1 VTILQWV
8 MKLLLA
14 NVADAHASSASS
26 ASSASTPTT
35 PMLVFVCPDHTHCA
49 LLAACVKKMGSGG
62 GSGSPPI
69 VVRALS
75 GQQLSRLEVVRAFT
89 QGTAHVSVALADIA
103 EGLRLPFGHTVVLFG
118 VQPSDSVFGLVNK
131 ALRPARVLCHADWPS
146 SVLACGDGGP

>member
-1 VTILQWV
+1 
-8 MKLLLA
+8 
-14 NVADAHASSASS
+14 
-26 ASSASTPTT
+26 
-35 PMLVFVCPDHTHCA
+35 MLVFVCPDHTHCA
-49 LLAACVKKMGSGG
+49 LLAACVKKMGGSGSGG
-62 GSGSPPI
+62 SSGGSGSGSPPI